1 MFQVRDANRIL
12 QFEGAQLGHATSE
25 RRGAHRWVEFTLYRT
40 QAGSYVLSRVGQTTL
55 YHAPSCTVVARN
67 GLGIIPASTLTV
79 GHTPCPECRPS
90 LDLEEVCPESARNWA
105 MVSETP
111 EGVLEA
117 LYRFDDAGLRYLT
130 AVAQRLLEQ
139 ASEVD
144 PMIGAVYQ
152 TETIA

>member
-1 MFQVRDANRIL
+1 
-12 QFEGAQLGHATSE
+12 
-25 RRGAHRWVEFTLYRT
+25 
-40 QAGSYVLSRVGQTTL
+40 
-55 YHAPSCTVVARN
+55 
-67 GLGIIPASTLTV
+67 
-79 GHTPCPECRPS
+79 
-90 LDLEEVCPESARNWA
+90 